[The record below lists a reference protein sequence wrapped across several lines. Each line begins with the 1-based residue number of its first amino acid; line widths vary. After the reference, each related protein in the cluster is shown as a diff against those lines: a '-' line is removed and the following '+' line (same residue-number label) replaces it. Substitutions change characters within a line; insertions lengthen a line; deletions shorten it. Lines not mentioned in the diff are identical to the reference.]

1 MCIFGGRQQTTAGAP
16 AVRPTIN
23 QDTGLQK
30 PKDLTTD
37 TEASVEF
44 GSSEKKG
51 GAAEAKRTGTDALK
65 INLNADAGG
74 SETGG
79 VNV

>member
-1 MCIFGGRQQTTAGAP
+1 MCIFGSRTQTTAGAP
-16 AVRPTIN
+16 AVRPQVQ

-37 TEASVEF
+37 TETAVEY

-51 GAAEAKRTGTDALK
+51 GTEAANRTGTDALK
-65 INLNADAGG
+65 IDINAGESG
-74 SETGG
+74 SDTGG